1 MLNLNLWRPKAPYTD
16 EHPVPMPVKSAAAA
30 RPLLRIVVLNT
41 KGGCGKTTL
50 TTNLASYYAAHD
62 YQTAIL
68 DADPQG
74 SSLHWLQNRD
84 ASRPK
89 VTGIPGAERNLR
101 VTRTFQM
108 HAPLGTERLIVD
120 TPAALNVAHF
130 QDLTRGAH
138 AILMPVLP
146 SDIDIHAVS
155 HCIADLLI
163 AGRVTERSNRVAV
176 VANRAKKST
185 LVYVKLQRFLS
196 SLGIPFITTLRDT
209 QNYVHASANGLGIH
223 ELDSRRARQDML
235 DWEPLIDW
243 IENRPLPTEPARY
256 EPAAAVALNH

>member
-1 MLNLNLWRPKAPYTD
+1 MLNLNLWHAKAPGVG
-16 EHPVPMPVKSAAAA
+16 EHRVPLPAKPLAPP

-50 TTNLASYYAAHD
+50 ATNLASYYAAHD
-62 YQTAIL
+62 YRTAIL

-74 SSLHWLQNRD
+74 SSLHWLQNR
-84 ASRPK
+84 AAAQPR

-108 HAPLGTERLIVD
+108 RVPPGTERLIVD
-120 TPAALNVAHF
+120 TPAALDVARF

-163 AGRVTERSNRVAV
+163 AGRVTERADRVAV
-176 VANRAKKST
+176 VANRVKRTT
-185 LVYVKLQRFLS
+185 LVYSKLQRFLS
-196 SLGIPFITTLRDT
+196 SLGIPFITSLRDT
-209 QNYVHASANGLGIH
+209 QNYVHASAMGIGIH
-223 ELDSRRARQDML
+223 ELDTRTARQDQR

-243 IENRPLPTEPARY
+243 IEHRPLASETANSQPS
-256 EPAAAVALNH
+256 VAFALSH